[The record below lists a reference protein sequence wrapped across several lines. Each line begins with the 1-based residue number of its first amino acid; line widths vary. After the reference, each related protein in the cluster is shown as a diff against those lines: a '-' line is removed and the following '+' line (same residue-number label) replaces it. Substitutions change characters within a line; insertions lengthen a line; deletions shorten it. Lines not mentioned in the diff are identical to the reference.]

1 MKLKELMEK
10 RADLLSQME
19 ALTKKVETE
28 QRAFSEEEDANFKKI
43 EDQIN
48 AIDKTIE
55 ALERSRKFAKE
66 PEDNPDSK
74 ESQEDIEIRAF
85 ANIIRQRGEIT
96 YSDNGAVIPKTI
108 AKKII
113 DQVKDI
119 SPLFA
124 MSEHFDVKG
133 TVSIPYNDEDSDS
146 LTVAYATEFTDLT
159 AAGTKLLSVDL
170 KGYLAG
176 VLAKVSK
183 SLLNSSDLDLT
194 NFVIGKMAAAVAAF
208 LDKEILVGTD
218 DKIECLSTASQ
229 TVTAASATA
238 VTADELIDLQGKLKS
253 AFQAGAIWVM
263 ANDTFTA
270 IKKLKDGDER
280 YIFNNEIKD
289 GFSGTILGKPVY
301 VTDQAPAMAAG
312 NNAVFY
318 INPAQAL
325 ATKVVEDSV
334 QVLNEVYAAQHAI
347 GIVAWI
353 EADAKIQN
361 QQAVAALTMA
371 TA

>member
-1 MKLKELMEK
+1 
-10 RADLLSQME
+10 
-19 ALTKKVETE
+19 
-28 QRAFSEEEDANFKKI
+28 
-43 EDQIN
+43 
-48 AIDKTIE
+48 
-55 ALERSRKFAKE
+55 
-66 PEDNPDSK
+66 
-74 ESQEDIEIRAF
+74 
-85 ANIIRQRGEIT
+85 
-96 YSDNGAVIPKTI
+96 
-108 AKKII
+108 
-113 DQVKDI
+113 
-119 SPLFA
+119 
-124 MSEHFDVKG
+124 
-133 TVSIPYNDEDSDS
+133 
-146 LTVAYATEFTDLT
+146 
-159 AAGTKLLSVDL
+159 
-170 KGYLAG
+170 
-176 VLAKVSK
+176 
-183 SLLNSSDLDLT
+183 
-194 NFVIGKMAAAVAAF
+194 MAAAVAAF
-208 LDKEILVGTD
+208 LDKEILAGTD

-280 YIFNNEIKD
+280 YIFNNEVKD

-301 VTDQAPAMAAG
+301 VTDQAPTMAAG

-334 QVLNEVYAAQHAI
+334 QVLNEVYAVQHAI
-347 GIVAWI
+347 GIVTWI